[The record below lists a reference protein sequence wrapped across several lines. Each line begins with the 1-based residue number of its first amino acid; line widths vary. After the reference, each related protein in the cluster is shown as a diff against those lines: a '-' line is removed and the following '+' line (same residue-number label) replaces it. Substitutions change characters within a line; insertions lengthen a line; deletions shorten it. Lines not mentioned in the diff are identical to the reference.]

1 MSVTVTTVKSPRA
14 KAPELDAACA
24 EAVDLAR
31 AAAEGRADVAGVG
44 EHLGVVAEEARVATH
59 YFAVEHPGY
68 HGWRWAVSVARAS
81 RAKVVTV
88 SEVVMLPGEGAL
100 LAPSWVPWAERIQ
113 AGDVGPG
120 VLMPTADDD
129 PRVEAGFT
137 GGDAARDADPA
148 EWAAT
153 RVVVAELGLGR
164 ERVLSVFGRDEAADR
179 WIDGDG
185 GPHNAMT
192 RQAPGTCLDCAYF
205 VRLSGSL
212 GRQFGVC
219 ANEFSQRDAQ
229 VVSVD
234 HGCGA
239 HSDVVEPARGVDLP
253 RPVWDTITTGDLLFD

>member
-1 MSVTVTTVKSPRA
+1 MATKTI
-14 KAPELDAACA
+14 ELDAACA
-24 EAVDLAR
+24 AAADLAR

-44 EHLGVVAEEARVATH
+44 EHLAVVGEDSRVATH

-68 HGWRWAVSVARAS
+68 HGWRWAVTVARAA
-81 RAKVVTV
+81 RARVVTV

-100 LAPSWVPWAERIQ
+100 LAPAWVPWSDRIQ
-113 AGDVGPG
+113 AGDVTPG

-137 GGDAARDADPA
+137 GGDSARDTEPA

-153 RVVVAELGLGR
+153 RAVVAELGLGR
-164 ERVLSVFGRDEAADR
+164 ERVMSQYGRDEAADR
-179 WIDGDG
+179 WVEGEG

-192 RQAPGTCLDCAYF
+192 KQAPGVCQGCAYF
-205 VRLSGSL
+205 VRLTGSL

-219 ANEFSQRDAQ
+219 ANEFSPQDAH
-229 VVSVD
+229 VVTVD

-239 HSDVVEPARGVDLP
+239 HSDVVEPQRGVDLP
-253 RPVWDTITTGDLLFD
+253 RPVWDTISTDDLLFD

>member
-1 MSVTVTTVKSPRA
+1 MSVTARSPRI
-14 KAPELDAACA
+14 KSPELDPACA

-31 AAAEGRADVAGVG
+31 TAAEGRADVASVG
-44 EHLGVVAEEARVATH
+44 EHLGVIAEGARVATH
-59 YFAVEHPGY
+59 YFKVDHPGY
-68 HGWRWAVSVARAS
+68 IGWRWAVSVTRAS
-81 RAKVVTV
+81 RARVVTV
-88 SEVVMLPGEGAL
+88 SEVVMLPGDGAL
-100 LAPSWVPWAERIQ
+100 VAPSWVPWSERIEP
-113 AGDVGPG
+113 GDVGPG

-153 RVVVAELGLGR
+153 RVLVAELGLGR
-164 ERVLSVFGRDEAADR
+164 ERVLSSYGRDEAVDR

-185 GPHNAMT
+185 GPHNDMT
-192 RQAPGTCLDCAYF
+192 RQAPGACTDCAYF

-239 HSDVVEPARGVDLP
+239 HSDVVEPQRGVDLP
-253 RPVWDTITTGDLLFD
+253 RPVWDTVTTSELLFD